1 MELANTLCDEIFYVE
16 AVMVKVPVFKGSC
29 TAIVT
34 PFNEH
39 GVDYERLKKNLE
51 FQYENGTSAIVV
63 CGTTGENATH
73 TPNEHDELVRV
84 TVRTVNGRMKV
95 IAGIGSNNTENALR
109 AAENAK
115 YSGAD
120 AVLMV
125 TPYYNKTTQKGL
137 VEHFSYV
144 ADRVDIPMILYNV
157 PCRTGIGITADTC
170 KVLSQHP
177 NINGIKEASGDIA
190 LAAKIRSLCGDDL
203 YIWSGNDDCTI
214 PLMSLGALG
223 VISVASNIVPGA
235 VAKLCALCLEGS
247 YAEATELYAKYA
259 SLFSALF
266 IETNPIP
273 VKAALKM
280 MGMDSGIL
288 RLPLT
293 EISQESFETLLKA
306 MRDAGINV

>member
-1 MELANTLCDEIFYVE
+1 
-16 AVMVKVPVFKGSC
+16 MVKVPVFKGSC

-157 PCRTGIGITADTC
+157 PSRTGIGITADTC

-177 NINGIKEASGDIA
+177 NINGIKEASGEIA

>member
-34 PFNEH
+34 PFSEH

-51 FQYENGTSAIVV
+51 FQYENGTSAVVV

-157 PCRTGIGITADTC
+157 PSRTGIGISADTC
-170 KVLSQHP
+170 KALSQHP

-190 LAAKIRSLCGDDL
+190 LAARIRSLCGDDL

-259 SLFSALF
+259 SLFSAQF
-266 IETNPIP
+266 IIDG
-273 VKAALKM
+273 VK
-280 MGMDSGIL
+280 S
-288 RLPLT
+288 
-293 EISQESFETLLKA
+293 LL
-306 MRDAGINV
+306 

>member
-34 PFNEH
+34 PFSEH

-51 FQYENGTSAIVV
+51 FQYENGTSAVVV

-125 TPYYNKTTQKGL
+125 TSYYNKTTQKGL
-137 VEHFSYV
+137 IEHFSYV

-157 PCRTGIGITADTC
+157 PSRTGIGISADTC
-170 KVLSQHP
+170 KALSQHP

-273 VKAALKM
+273 VKAAMKM

-293 EISQESFETLLKA
+293 EIGQESFETLLKA

>member
-1 MELANTLCDEIFYVE
+1 
-16 AVMVKVPVFKGSC
+16 MVKVPVFKGSC

-137 VEHFSYV
+137 IEHFSYV

-157 PCRTGIGITADTC
+157 PSRTGIGITADTC

-177 NINGIKEASGDIA
+177 NINGIKEASGDIS

-235 VAKLCALCLEGS
+235 VAKL
-247 YAEATELYAKYA
+247 
-259 SLFSALF
+259 
-266 IETNPIP
+266 
-273 VKAALKM
+273 
-280 MGMDSGIL
+280 
-288 RLPLT
+288 
-293 EISQESFETLLKA
+293 
-306 MRDAGINV
+306 

>member
-34 PFNEH
+34 PFDEH

-137 VEHFSYV
+137 IEHFSYV

-157 PCRTGIGITADTC
+157 PSRTGIGITADTC

-177 NINGIKEASGDIA
+177 NINGIKEASGDIS

>member
-1 MELANTLCDEIFYVE
+1 
-16 AVMVKVPVFKGSC
+16 MVKVPVFKGSC

-39 GVDYERLKKNLE
+39 GVDYERLKKNIE
-51 FQYENGTSAIVV
+51 FQYENGTSALVV

-95 IAGIGSNNTENALR
+95 IAGIGSNNTANALR
-109 AAENAK
+109 AAEDAK

-157 PCRTGIGITADTC
+157 PSRTGLGVTADTC

-235 VAKLCALCLEGS
+235 VAKLCALCLDGS

-266 IETNPIP
+266 VETNPIP
-273 VKAALKM
+273 VKAALKL

-293 EISQESFETLLKA
+293 EISQESCETLLKA
-306 MRDAGINV
+306 MRDAGISV

>member
-1 MELANTLCDEIFYVE
+1 
-16 AVMVKVPVFKGSC
+16 MVKVPVFKGSC

-34 PFNEH
+34 PFSEH

-95 IAGIGSNNTENALR
+95 IAGIGSNNTANALR

-137 VEHFSYV
+137 IEHFSYV

-157 PCRTGIGITADTC
+157 PSRTGIGISADTC
-170 KVLSQHP
+170 KALSQHP

>member
-1 MELANTLCDEIFYVE
+1 
-16 AVMVKVPVFKGSC
+16 MVKVPVFKGSC

-34 PFNEH
+34 PFSEH

-51 FQYENGTSAIVV
+51 FQYENGTSAVVV

-157 PCRTGIGITADTC
+157 PSRTGIGINADTC

>member
-1 MELANTLCDEIFYVE
+1 
-16 AVMVKVPVFKGSC
+16 MVKVPVFKGSC

-34 PFNEH
+34 PFSEH

-95 IAGIGSNNTENALR
+95 IAGIGSNNTANALR

-144 ADRVDIPMILYNV
+144 ADRVDIV
-157 PCRTGIGITADTC
+157 PSRTGIGITADTC

-273 VKAALKM
+273 VKAAMKM

>member
-84 TVRTVNGRMKV
+84 TVRTVNGRMNV

-157 PCRTGIGITADTC
+157 PSRTGIGITADTC